1 MTRISLSVILLVA
14 MVGMVGISCGDSA
27 GNKAA
32 SAKPSPE
39 VKKGIAPIADAE
51 AVMIEME
58 TPAYG
63 TIKIELYSNLA
74 PKHVARIKELAREG
88 YYNGIGFHRINDT
101 VIQAGDANTKA
112 GGPQTQ
118 GKEGDSGKPNI
129 QAEFSD
135 VLYETGIFGAARLGN
150 DVNSANA
157 QFFIMLK
164 REKAFDTSYTVYGKV
179 VEGMNNVRTIA
190 GAPTQGE
197 RPTEPVRIKSVSIVP
212 R

>member
-1 MTRISLSVILLVA
+1 MTRISLSVIILA
-14 MVGMVGISCGDSA
+14 AMVGISCGDSA

-32 SAKPSPE
+32 NTKPSLE

-51 AVMIEME
+51 ALLIEME

-63 TIKIELYSNLA
+63 TIKLELYSNLA

-88 YYNGIGFHRINDT
+88 YYNGIAFHRINDT

-118 GKEGDSGKPNI
+118 GKEGDSGKPNV

-135 VLYETGIFGAARLGN
+135 VPYDTGILGAARLGN

-164 REKAFDTSYTVYGKV
+164 REKAFDNSYTVYGKV
-179 VEGMNNVRTIA
+179 IEGMNNVRTIA
-190 GAPTQGE
+190 GAPKQGE
-197 RPTEPVRIKSVSIVP
+197 RPTEPVRIKSMSIVP